1 LSAATGFVRF
11 DAGTASAAEITN
23 ANLPAA
29 IDFSSKTSTR
39 PAKSGTLAP
48 ASCSVGDVF
57 FDTDATAGENWLLC
71 TSANT
76 WTAVV
81 GGGGGSLTTYSVSSF
96 TAPFTTATTVTLTHN
111 FGSTKQVIACYNAS
125 GVWLTPSSITIGG
138 PSSTVT
144 FGSPQTGSCTVIGG
158 TGLYEESFTSQTS
171 VNLDHDYGTQNIMV
185 RCYNA
190 SEVEVEPDTVTA
202 TDDDNAVVTFA
213 VAQTGRCVVAATL
226 ADGGGGGSG
235 TVTSVGV
242 SGVTGIISVSGSP
255 VTTSGTVALSLDTQT
270 ANRVLA
276 GPTTGSAAA
285 PTFRALVAADLPAM
299 VGDSGSGG
307 TKGAVPAPAS
317 GDAAAGKYL
326 KADGTWTTPS
336 GSGSGD
342 VTSLRATGTL
352 SSWGTIGAAACVE
365 KNLTLTGA
373 VSGDNIAPGWPSTL
387 EAGIL
392 GVMIPGSDVV
402 AVRLCNVTGSGVA
415 VADGKTFT
423 AMILRST
430 L

>member
-1 LSAATGFVRF
+1 MSGGVATAA
-11 DAGTASAAEITN
+11 AIAN
-23 ANLPAA
+23 ADLPDA
-29 IDFSSKTSTR
+29 IDFSAKTSTK

-48 ASCSVGDVF
+48 STCGVGEVF

-71 TSANT
+71 TATNE

-81 GGGGGSLTTYSVSSF
+81 GGGGGELTTYSVSSF
-96 TAPFTTATTVTLTHN
+96 TAPFTTQTTVTLTHN
-111 FGSTKQVIACYNAS
+111 FGSTKQIVACYNGS
-125 GVWLTPSSITIGG
+125 GVLLTPDSVTIGG

-144 FGSPQTGSCTVIGG
+144 FDPAATGSCTVIGG

-171 VNLDHDYGTQNIMV
+171 VNLDHDYGTQNIIV
-185 RCYNA
+185 RCYDA
-190 SEVEVEPDTVTA
+190 SENEVEPNTVTA
-202 TDDDNAVVTFA
+202 TDDDNATVTFTS
-213 VAQTGRCVVAATL
+213 AQTGRCVVASTL
-226 ADGGGGGSG
+226 ADGGGGTG

-242 SGVTGIISVSGSP
+242 TGITGIISVASSP
-255 VTTSGTVALSLDTQT
+255 VTASGTMALSLDTQT

-285 PTFRALVAADLPAM
+285 PTFRALVAADLPVM
-299 VGDSGSGG
+299 TGDSGSGG
-307 TKGAVPAPAS
+307 TQGAVPAPAA

-326 KADGTWTTPS
+326 KADGTWTTPA
-336 GSGSGD
+336 GGGGSGD

-352 SSWGTIGAAACVE
+352 TSWGTVAANSCAE
-365 KNLTLTGA
+365 QNLTLTGA
-373 VSGDNIAPGWPSTL
+373 TSGDNIAPGWPSTL

-392 GVMIPGSDVV
+392 GVMIPGTDVV
-402 AVRLCNVTGSGVA
+402 VVRLCNVTGTGIA
-415 VADGKTFT
+415 VANGKTFT